1 MKRIPNIITAS
12 RIIFTMLL
20 FFISNND
27 ILFICLY
34 LLCGLSDV
42 LDGYIAGKY
51 HFESSFG
58 AMFDS
63 FADFIFDIL
72 ILTLLFKLIGIKIIY
87 FILIIL
93 FIKLITF
100 FVGYKKYKK
109 LAFLHTWLNKVSGI
123 LLFIFPV
130 IYLKYKSDI
139 IIYILFVFAFIS
151 ALEELIITLKSKELD
166 LDIKCIFKIK

>member
-1 MKRIPNIITAS
+1 MKQVPNIITAL
-12 RIIFTMLL
+12 RIIFTLLL
-20 FFISNND
+20 FFIFDNN

-42 LDGYIAGKY
+42 LDGYIARKY

-72 ILTLLFKLIGIKIIY
+72 ILIVLFKLLGIKIIY
-87 FILIIL
+87 FIFIIL
-93 FIKLITF
+93 VIKLFTF
-100 FVGYKKYKK
+100 CIGYKKYKK
-109 LAFLHTWLNKVSGI
+109 LAFLHTCLNKISGI
-123 LLFIFPV
+123 LLFIFPI
-130 IYLKYKSDI
+130 IYLIFRLDML
-139 IIYILFVFAFIS
+139 IYILFVFTFIS
-151 ALEELIITLKSKELD
+151 AFEELIITLKSKELD